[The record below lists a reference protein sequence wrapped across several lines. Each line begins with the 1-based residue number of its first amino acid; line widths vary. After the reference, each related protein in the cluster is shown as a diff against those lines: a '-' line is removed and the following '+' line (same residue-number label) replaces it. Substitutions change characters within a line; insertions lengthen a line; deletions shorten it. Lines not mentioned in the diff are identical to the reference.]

1 MILFIM
7 HCLQKDICI
16 VFEPFPKEIVA
27 NFVDWKFGLAR
38 DQLCHFTHYMHCLW
52 MLSQRIFAIFVD
64 LAPIGWARDQYVTP
78 LIIWIVF
85 KHCLK
90 EILPFC
96 RSSSDWLSTWPS
108 TLDGVGFFARIC
120 NMHAWSVGTISIS
133 TICRARDQVREQGSD
148 CLHSRI
154 CMIRR
159 VFD

>member
-1 MILFIM
+1 M

-16 VFEPFPKEIVA
+16 VFEPFLKEFVA
-27 NFVDWKFGLAR
+27 IFLFKVWVSPWSICDP
-38 DQLCHFTHYMHCLW
+38 THYVHCLW
-52 MLSQRIFAIFVD
+52 MLSQRIFAILLD
-64 LAPIGWARDQYVTP
+64 LALIGWARDQYVTP
-78 LIIWIVF
+78 LILYALSLNIVS
-85 KHCLK
+85 KK
-90 EILPFC
+90 FC
-96 RSSSDWLSTWPS
+96 HFVDLARIGWPS

-133 TICRARDQVREQGSD
+133 TICRARDQVREPGSD